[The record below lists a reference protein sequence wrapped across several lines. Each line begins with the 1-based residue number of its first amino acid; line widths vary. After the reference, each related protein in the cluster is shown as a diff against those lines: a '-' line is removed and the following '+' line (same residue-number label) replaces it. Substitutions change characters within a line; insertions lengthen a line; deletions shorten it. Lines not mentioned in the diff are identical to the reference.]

1 MNIEQRSIM
10 DTQNRRKII
19 TVRTRI
25 LGVQRFVFMA
35 VGVSLAIVGF
45 YNKNNEWWIL
55 PTWLGGIIFV
65 FSLLFF
71 VLGRKNRVESLPDY
85 NFDYISE
92 FKIFCNVGKRR
103 NRKNVINYKNY
114 IEWKT
119 HIDSTY
125 NEGYRNENFYHYL
138 VKLQRQK
145 KHEDEMMRELLIPT
159 ELSIIPLS
167 ITGGNHNDFFF
178 LALVFALMIP
188 VGFLSYKS
196 SKIKTEI
203 DFIRDFTKEVFPQVK
218 E

>member
-1 MNIEQRSIM
+1 M

-71 VLGRKNRVESLPDY
+71 VLGRKNRVESLSDY
-85 NFDYISE
+85 NLDYISE
-92 FKIFCNVGKRR
+92 FKIFSNVGKRR

-114 IEWKT
+114 IE
-119 HIDSTY
+119 
-125 NEGYRNENFYHYL
+125 
-138 VKLQRQK
+138 
-145 KHEDEMMRELLIPT
+145 
-159 ELSIIPLS
+159 
-167 ITGGNHNDFFF
+167 
-178 LALVFALMIP
+178 
-188 VGFLSYKS
+188 
-196 SKIKTEI
+196 
-203 DFIRDFTKEVFPQVK
+203 
-218 E
+218 